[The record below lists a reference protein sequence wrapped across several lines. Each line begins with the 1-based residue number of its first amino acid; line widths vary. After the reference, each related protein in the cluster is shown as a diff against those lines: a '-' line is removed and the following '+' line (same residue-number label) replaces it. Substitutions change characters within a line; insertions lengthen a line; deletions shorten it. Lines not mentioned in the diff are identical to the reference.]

1 VEQQKTQHPSGTG
14 GSGAWRDQLSGA
26 TPDELAASLEQLRLR
41 VVNRRRERAFGRSLP
56 GSAHASRVR

>member
-1 VEQQKTQHPSGTG
+1 MQSSESPRNGQPEP
-14 GSGAWRDQLSGA
+14 WRDQLSGA